1 MQWANAADVFTSYG
15 ISDKLVKC
23 VRKDARNY
31 IGSSG
36 VVKSIESISKNI
48 SYSRSIEILKGNIFS
63 KANEK
68 LNESEHNNLQP
79 AFKPILEKVI
89 DKIAAFKN
97 DSALNFIPAVKW
109 CIAHEM
115 VPQGIT
121 MLQEGIISFVIDKH
135 GFNYTD
141 RELRMAISS
150 YFNKDEKSNFIESES
165 QTKYKQELEI
175 IFGDSFVKE
184 IKPTFLAITPTR
196 NDINH
201 GGTNEAS
208 SGSTEKLFN
217 NLKKRFEEVE
227 AIFGK
232 YNLF

>member
-1 MQWANAADVFTSYG
+1 
-15 ISDKLVKC
+15 
-23 VRKDARNY
+23 
-31 IGSSG
+31 
-36 VVKSIESISKNI
+36 
-48 SYSRSIEILKGNIFS
+48 
-63 KANEK
+63 
-68 LNESEHNNLQP
+68 
-79 AFKPILEKVI
+79 
-89 DKIAAFKN
+89 
-97 DSALNFIPAVKW
+97 
-109 CIAHEM
+109 M

-121 MLQEGIISFVIDKH
+121 MLQEGIISFIIDKH